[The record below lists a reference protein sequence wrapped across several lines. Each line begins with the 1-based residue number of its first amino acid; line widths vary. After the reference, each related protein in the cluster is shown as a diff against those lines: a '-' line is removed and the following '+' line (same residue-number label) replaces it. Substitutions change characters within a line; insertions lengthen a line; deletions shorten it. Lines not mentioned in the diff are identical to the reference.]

1 MISLGG
7 AIITLL
13 FTLLFGG
20 LYVFPP
26 GSARPSFIPA
36 HDDDL
41 DDEITMAPA
50 SARPTSDTPRPK
62 RRLPNIPLFTGKRN
76 EYKVWAL
83 NAR

>member
-1 MISLGG
+1 MLSLGG

-13 FTLLFGG
+13 FTLLFRG

-26 GSARPSFIPA
+26 GSTRPSFIPA
-36 HDDDL
+36 LDDDL
-41 DDEITMAPA
+41 DDEITIALAP
-50 SARPTSDTPRPK
+50 ARPTSDTPRPK
-62 RRLPNIPLFTGKRN
+62 RRLPDIPLFTGKRN